1 MSTKTQKIEVPDKD
15 PLKAVD
21 VATALKISVED
32 VYRLISEGKFGAV
45 NIARDHV
52 ERAAFRIPLK
62 NFIQYINGISSVEL
76 FSRFPSADPLKPG
89 RIAKAMNCTA
99 EHIYHLIADGEFP
112 NAINNARKKA
122 SRPDWQIPLCD
133 LVAYV
138 KRRREGAAE

>member
-1 MSTKTQKIEVPDKD
+1 MSTKTQKIAVPDKD

-62 NFIQYINGISSVEL
+62 NFVQYINGSSSGEL
-76 FSRFPSADPLKPG
+76 FFRFPSADPLKPG

-99 EHIYHLIADGEFP
+99 EHVYHLIADGEFP
-112 NAINNARKKA
+112 NVINNARKTA

-138 KRRREGAAE
+138 NRRREGAAE